1 MDGLSD
7 RQDCLAIEFKRGAAC
22 LTEHLLGR
30 NVEGIRTVAGRVAA
44 ALPIPGSA
52 CLEVRL
58 PPGGARSRGQTHYGD
73 AAARMSDPRSL
84 STEP

>member
-44 ALPIPGSA
+44 ALPHPWQ
-52 CLEVRL
+52 CM
-58 PPGGARSRGQTHYGD
+58 P
-73 AAARMSDPRSL
+73 
-84 STEP
+84 